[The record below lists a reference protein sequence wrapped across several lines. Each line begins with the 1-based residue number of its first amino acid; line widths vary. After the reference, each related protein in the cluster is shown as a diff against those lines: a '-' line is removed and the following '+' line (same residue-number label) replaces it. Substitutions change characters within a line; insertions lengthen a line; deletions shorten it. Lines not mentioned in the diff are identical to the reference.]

1 MTPHVA
7 TWHLLALKV
16 HVVEA
21 AGIEPASR
29 NISAQA
35 STCVVV
41 EFDFAPRAP
50 RRQGYLGTSQEL
62 GLIASVPD
70 SDSRRVAIGDGRPG
84 HCDSNP

>member
-7 TWHLLALKV
+7 TRHLLALKV
-16 HVVEA
+16 RVVEA

-29 NISAQA
+29 NISTQA

-41 EFDFAPRAP
+41 EFDFAPRPP

-62 GLIASVPD
+62 GLIASVLNN
-70 SDSRRVAIGDGRPG
+70 DSRRVAIGDGCPG